1 MELNCSLIISDFFP
15 KKKEG
20 NRLVFFKNRLERSGK
35 ILKNRH
41 LSLIYL
47 LSLQHLLQEK
57 IPFYIL
63 FTEPGERSPHLKKRN
78 EWNAFRDL
86 PLQRKFN
93 AIVCFVLIGCFIGSL
108 LGINLIY
115 TTHNRLLYR
124 SMEGILSHSASLL
137 AEKLKTVESM
147 TTIMLGDS
155 KVQYN
160 LAVAISEDATDLER
174 NDAFRSLSYLVP
186 EYYQNYKQYGIS
198 YISLHNSS
206 YTSHSNYVWA
216 HALPEELSQRLLE
229 GAHER
234 PGYAVWNTD
243 YCNSYG
249 LFLSRDVRRADN
261 LKLDTIGT
269 IVVNIHLNDII
280 EDSVRGYQIEEP
292 LLYLL
297 YSGGKEIYHSPSLK
311 EDRIPEIMAATTGDY
326 GVVRINRTYY
336 FYAKN
341 RIPKFNW
348 EYICFTPYDS
358 VIRSQC
364 LYLFLSLGIIA
375 GIFLLCL
382 IFSQRFFRAITQHFS
397 RLLLKMKYFGENNT
411 QLVSVDYNY
420 ENRKDEIG
428 ELHQRFD
435 QMANQVRELIQK
447 NYVSEI
453 LNKEA
458 ELKSLENQINPHFLY
473 NTLESINWRA
483 KDLGA
488 EEISIMVESLGALLR
503 TTLSRGKDPIST
515 LKTELDIVNDYMSI
529 IQCRFEDI
537 LKYSVEVPKGLYETP
552 LPRLS
557 LQPLVENSINYA
569 LEEMTEVC
577 HITITAARMEEDVL
591 ITITN
596 NGSQFPENI
605 LERLASGDAVPHG
618 FGIGLLNIQ
627 KRLQLQFGEEY
638 GLTLKNDEFL
648 DLAIVEIMIPFHT
661 S

>member
-1 MELNCSLIISDFFP
+1 MKKNCVLGRICR
-15 KKKEG
+15 KEG
-20 NRLVFFKNRLERSGK
+20 
-35 ILKNRH
+35 
-41 LSLIYL
+41 
-47 LSLQHLLQEK
+47 
-57 IPFYIL
+57 
-63 FTEPGERSPHLKKRN
+63 KR
-78 EWNAFRDL
+78 FQDL

-93 AIVCFVLIGCFIGSL
+93 LIVCLVLICCFFGSL
-108 LGINLIY
+108 LGLHLIY
-115 TTHNRLLYR
+115 TAHNRLLYR
-124 SMEGILSHSASLL
+124 SMEGTISHSASLVS
-137 AEKLKTVESM
+137 EKLKTIESM

-155 KVQYN
+155 KVQN
-160 LAVAISEDATDLER
+160 DLAVAISEDATYLER
-174 NDAFRSLSYLVP
+174 NNAFRSLSYLVP
-186 EYYQNYKQYGIS
+186 DYYQNYKQYGIS
-198 YISLHNSS
+198 YISLHNFS

-216 HALPEELSQRLLE
+216 NALPEELSEILLE

-249 LFLSRDVRRADN
+249 LFLSRDVRRAEN
-261 LKLDTIGT
+261 LELDTIGT
-269 IVVNIHLNDII
+269 IVVNINLNDII
-280 EDSVRGYQIEEP
+280 EDSVGGYQMEEP

-297 YSGGKEIYHSPSLK
+297 YSGGKEIFHSASLK
-311 EDRIPEIMAATTGDY
+311 EETIPRLMSATAGDY
-326 GVVRINRTYY
+326 GVVRLNRKYY

-341 RIPKFNW
+341 RIPEFNW

-358 VIRSQC
+358 VMRSQC
-364 LYLFLSLGIIA
+364 LYLCLSLGIIA

-382 IFSQRFFRAITQHFS
+382 VFSRKFFGTITGHFS
-397 RLLLKMKYFGENNT
+397 RLLLKMEYFGENHT

-420 ENRKDEIG
+420 EDRKDEIG

-488 EEISIMVESLGALLR
+488 DEISIMVESLGALLR
-503 TTLSRGKDPIST
+503 STLSRGKDKIST
-515 LKTELDIVNDYMSI
+515 LKTEIDIVNDYMSI
-529 IQCRFEDI
+529 IQCRFEDM
-537 LKYSVEVPKGLYETP
+537 LQYSVDVPESLYEAP
-552 LPRLS
+552 LPKLS

-569 LEEMTEVC
+569 LEEMTDIC
-577 HITITAARMEEDVL
+577 HIAITAVREKEDVR

-605 LERLASGDAVPHG
+605 LARLAKGEAEPHG

-627 KRLQLQFGEEY
+627 KRLKLQFGEEY
-638 GLTLKNDEFL
+638 GLTLKNDEL
-648 DLAIVEIMIPFHT
+648 CDLAIVEIRIPFEI

>member
-1 MELNCSLIISDFFP
+1 
-15 KKKEG
+15 
-20 NRLVFFKNRLERSGK
+20 
-35 ILKNRH
+35 
-41 LSLIYL
+41 
-47 LSLQHLLQEK
+47 
-57 IPFYIL
+57 
-63 FTEPGERSPHLKKRN
+63 
-78 EWNAFRDL
+78 
-86 PLQRKFN
+86 
-93 AIVCFVLIGCFIGSL
+93 
-108 LGINLIY
+108 
-115 TTHNRLLYR
+115 
-124 SMEGILSHSASLL
+124 
-137 AEKLKTVESM
+137 
-147 TTIMLGDS
+147 
-155 KVQYN
+155 
-160 LAVAISEDATDLER
+160 
-174 NDAFRSLSYLVP
+174 
-186 EYYQNYKQYGIS
+186 
-198 YISLHNSS
+198 
-206 YTSHSNYVWA
+206 
-216 HALPEELSQRLLE
+216 
-229 GAHER
+229 
-234 PGYAVWNTD
+234 
-243 YCNSYG
+243 
-249 LFLSRDVRRADN
+249 
-261 LKLDTIGT
+261 
-269 IVVNIHLNDII
+269 
-280 EDSVRGYQIEEP
+280 
-292 LLYLL
+292 
-297 YSGGKEIYHSPSLK
+297 
-311 EDRIPEIMAATTGDY
+311 
-326 GVVRINRTYY
+326 
-336 FYAKN
+336 
-341 RIPKFNW
+341 
-348 EYICFTPYDS
+348 
-358 VIRSQC
+358 
-364 LYLFLSLGIIA
+364 
-375 GIFLLCL
+375 
-382 IFSQRFFRAITQHFS
+382 
-397 RLLLKMKYFGENNT
+397 MKYFGENNT